1 MKNKTMSLKLTTDK
15 LKSQNLNK
23 QEKNQQWWEELP
35 MTYEDWDSKKRIPE
49 TKEDFLEIEKKFLEE
64 SPFIKNQFDFKRFKN
79 KKVLEIGCGSGV
91 VSCLFARN
99 GAKVTAVDIT
109 KQAINLVKT
118 NAKLQGLNINPL
130 QQDAEKLTFAKENF
144 DYVFSWGVLHHSQNP
159 LDAFKQVERV
169 LKKSGSGLIMVYN
182 KNSARYYINGLNWL
196 ILKGK
201 IFKGYNLK
209 TVQDFYTDGY
219 YHRHFTPNELKQE
232 LEKLGLKCTK
242 VFTTHMGHRM
252 LPFAPLWFEKWIKN
266 NYGWLLVAEFEK
278 V

>member
-49 TKEDFLEIEKKFLEE
+49 TKEDFLE
-64 SPFIKNQFDFKRFKN
+64 N

-144 DYVFSWGVLHHSQNP
+144 DYLFSWGVLHHSQNP

-219 YHRHFTPNELKQE
+219 YHRHFTPNELKKE
-232 LEKLGLKCTK
+232 LEKLGLRCTK

-252 LPFAPLWFEKWIKN
+252 LPFAPLWFEKWIKE